1 MGCVAVA
8 VVIIGLLWLA
18 IIFPWLW
25 IVYAIIAALAYL
37 NRD

>member
-1 MGCVAVA
+1 MAIVALL

-18 IIFPWLW
+18 LIFPWLW
-25 IVYAIIAALAYL
+25 IVYAILFALAYL